1 MFCQCIVCLKD
12 DFAFQFC
19 VLCFFLYDIQH
30 ELRFSMLL
38 MMIDLTAQHYMV
50 VKVKRP
56 LLPCGG
62 DHPLPHLLVRQ
73 VRHNGIKKC
82 SCSPEVAFGSNSYN
96 LDRGS
101 GNNVR
106 EFHAK

>member
-1 MFCQCIVCLKD
+1 MHFLLFKKNICPGQFYKNLVRHLLISKMTQGCYTHLDNTYVSFVCFVFLYMFCQCIVCLKD

-38 MMIDLTAQHYMV
+38 MMIDLTARHYMV

-56 LLPCGG
+56 LLP
-62 DHPLPHLLVRQ
+62 
-73 VRHNGIKKC
+73 
-82 SCSPEVAFGSNSYN
+82 
-96 LDRGS
+96 
-101 GNNVR
+101 
-106 EFHAK
+106 